1 MNDDIKINR
10 PPTWYTAVLVIAGL
24 ALFIAGF
31 LIAKH
36 FFETIGDGAAYFLT
50 VILPLPMM
58 LGGLYV
64 LISALRQ
71 KIVVD
76 KDKITFVDGVIGE
89 EVIHRED
96 VDAYVLRQN
105 ADTLEVKRA
114 NKPDKEVFSIVAES
128 DESLKA
134 WLKPEKAVSEFLP
147 DRPFNPSLYPKKYK
161 PSIFQ
166 KIAFS
171 AIFIVALSP
180 GFLLSYE
187 NEPRDNMGL
196 LLFALMFMLFYYR
209 LFRFLFGYS
218 VVLHTDRV
226 EVNYFPLQ
234 KVVVYRQEI
243 SFYRYGNRFSGGRL
257 NPTAVCL
264 VAKCKKLREKY
275 RIINFDH
282 YVVTD
287 NKFER
292 DRDFVDWFNTLEAET
307 DFPIPR
313 LREEVK

>member
-1 MNDDIKINR
+1 MNDDIKINK

-24 ALFIAGF
+24 ALFIGGF

-36 FFETIGDGAAYFLT
+36 FLDVIRDSAAYFLT

-64 LISALRQ
+64 LTSALRQ

-89 EVIHRED
+89 EVIKRED

-105 ADTLEVKRA
+105 AGTLEVKRA

-147 DRPFNPSLYPKKYK
+147 DRPFNPNLYPKKYK

-171 AIFIVALSP
+171 TIFIVALSP

-187 NEPRDNMGL
+187 NQSQNYVVY
-196 LLFALMFMLFYYR
+196 LFPVAIILFLYYTE
-209 LFRFLFGYS
+209 FRFLFGYS
-218 VVLHTDRV
+218 VVLHADRI
-226 EVNYFPLQ
+226 EVKYFPFF
-234 KVVVYRQEI
+234 KVVINRKEITFFRYDRFGRFRQA
-243 SFYRYGNRFSGGRL
+243 
-257 NPTAVCL
+257 AVCL
-264 VAKCKKLREKY
+264 VTKSKKLHKKY
-275 RIINFDH
+275 RIVNFDH
-282 YVVTD
+282 YVVTRG
-287 NKFER
+287 NFEQ
-292 DRDFVDWFNTLEAET
+292 DRDFIDWFNTLEAET